1 MGVRLCVYS
10 FPEKG
15 IAYRTAS
22 PISEHRSH
30 SEAVFSHLNNCFRK
44 TWYCLRRCTRLAV
57 SDTDEQVRVLVALR
71 LEVFTINC

>member
-1 MGVRLCVYS
+1 MYS
-10 FPEKG
+10 FLQQG

-22 PISEHRSH
+22 PITEHRSH
-30 SEAVFSHLNNCFRK
+30 SEAVFSHISNCSRK
-44 TWYCLRRCTRLAV
+44 AWYCLACCTRLAV